1 MPTTHDTFTAETG
14 IAALTDGRPARSE
27 LLEEALAAG
36 GMIRAVLA
44 GATQARL
51 GDADVR
57 RVEAWL
63 GRGAAAGAYGGMALW
78 TLNALTIKNEAA
90 GRAAEAI
97 AGLSIGLLAADR
109 RTITP
114 PDSR

>member
-1 MPTTHDTFTAETG
+1 MRMPTTHETFTAETG

-36 GMIRAVLA
+36 GMIRAVLS

-51 GDADVR
+51 DDAEIR
-57 RVEAWL
+57 RVDAWL

-78 TLNALTIKNEAA
+78 TLNALTVKSEAA

-97 AGLSIGLLAADR
+97 AGLSLGILATD
-109 RTITP
+109 
-114 PDSR
+114 